1 MNQAIDISL
10 IIELCEAFY
19 FHSEVCQI
27 CNLGMQQ
34 TTSLSANSNTSGGPQ
49 KVTMELNY
57 LYKKHIEVSTHSS
70 IRFGSF

>member
-1 MNQAIDISL
+1 MLFECKYLKWGKNICVTIWMNQAIDISL

-34 TTSLSANSNTSGGPQ
+34 TTSLSAN
-49 KVTMELNY
+49 
-57 LYKKHIEVSTHSS
+57 
-70 IRFGSF
+70 